1 MKAVLFTICLVS
13 AAFLGAETWTNRS
26 GRVFSARLI
35 AVDDT
40 GATFVFPEDGATNTI
55 SLAKLSKG
63 SAQRAC
69 DLFGFAPVPPRLAVT
84 FNRAALDLK
93 RIKDLQEDAVLTA
106 EKAAQRRASV
116 IKAFSDI
123 CRGKGIDSEMIDR
136 LVMRFQY

>member
-35 AVDDT
+35 AVGDG
-40 GATFVFPEDGATNTI
+40 GATFVFPEDGVTNV
-55 SLAKLSKG
+55 LALSKLSND

-69 DLFGFAPVPPRLAVT
+69 HLFDFVPVPPRLAAT
-84 FNRAALDLK
+84 FNRAASDLK
-93 RIKDLQEDAVLTA
+93 RIKDQQEDAVLTA
-106 EKAAQRRASV
+106 EKAAQRRVSV

-123 CRGKGIDSEMIDR
+123 CREKGIDSEMIDR
-136 LVMRFQY
+136 LVMRLQY

>member
-1 MKAVLFTICLVS
+1 MRLISFIVCLASVTGI
-13 AAFLGAETWTNRS
+13 GAETWTNRS

-35 AVDDT
+35 AVGDG
-40 GATFVFPEDGATNTI
+40 GATFVFPEDGVTNTI

-69 DLFGFAPVPPRLAVT
+69 DLFGFAPVPPRLAAT

-116 IKAFSDI
+116 VKAFSDI
-123 CRGKGIDSEMIDR
+123 CREKGMYPEMIDR
-136 LVMRFQY
+136 LVRRLQY

>member
-35 AVDDT
+35 AVSDN
-40 GATFVFPEDGATNTI
+40 GAVFVFPEDGATNV
-55 SLAKLSKG
+55 LALSKLSKDF
-63 SAQRAC
+63 AQRAC
-69 DLFGFAPVPPRLAVT
+69 HLFDFVPVPPRLAAT
-84 FNRAALDLK
+84 FNRAASDLK
-93 RIKDLQEDAVLTA
+93 RIKDQQEDAVLTA
-106 EKAAQRRASV
+106 EKAAQRRVSV

-123 CRGKGIDSEMIDR
+123 CREKGIDSEMIDR

>member
-1 MKAVLFTICLVS
+1 MRLISFIVCLVS

-69 DLFGFAPVPPRLAVT
+69 DLFGFAPVPPRLAAT

-93 RIKDLQEDAVLTA
+93 RIKDLQEDGVLTA
-106 EKAAQRRASV
+106 EKAAHRRTSV

-123 CRGKGIDSEMIDR
+123 CREKGIASDMIER
-136 LVMRFQY
+136 LARRLSR